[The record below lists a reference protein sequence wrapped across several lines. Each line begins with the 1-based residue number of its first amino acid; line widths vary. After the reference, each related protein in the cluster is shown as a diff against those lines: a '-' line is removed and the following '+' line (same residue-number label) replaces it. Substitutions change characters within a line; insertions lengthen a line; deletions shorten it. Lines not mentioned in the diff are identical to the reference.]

1 MYYRPA
7 APPCPF
13 TDVGVDAAV
22 VQLRLRLLSVISA
35 SCAWIDF
42 CVSNQRWQYL
52 RHAPWLQAK
61 LSELVCMLEQK
72 SGKMEILRFL
82 TFRLDFNE

>member
-1 MYYRPA
+1 MWLN
-7 APPCPF
+7 
-13 TDVGVDAAV
+13 V
-22 VQLRLRLLSVISA
+22 L
-35 SCAWIDF
+35 W
-42 CVSNQRWQYL
+42 
-52 RHAPWLQAK
+52 WLQAK

>member
-1 MYYRPA
+1 MVIR
-7 APPCPF
+7 
-13 TDVGVDAAV
+13 TNV
-22 VQLRLRLLSVISA
+22 VKINVV
-35 SCAWIDF
+35 W
-42 CVSNQRWQYL
+42 
-52 RHAPWLQAK
+52 WLQAK